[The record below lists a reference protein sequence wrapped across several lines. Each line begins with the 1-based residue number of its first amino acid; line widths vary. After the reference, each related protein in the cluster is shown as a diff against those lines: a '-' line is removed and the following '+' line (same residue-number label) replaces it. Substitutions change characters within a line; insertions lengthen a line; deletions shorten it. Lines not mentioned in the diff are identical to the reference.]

1 MPSSSEEVKVDVW
14 YNKSSVER
22 YLVSS
27 RVETLNI
34 S

>member
-14 YNKSSVER
+14 YNKSAVEQ

>member
-1 MPSSSEEVKVDVW
+1 MPSGSEEVKVDVW
-14 YNKSSVER
+14 YNKSSVEQ